1 MIKSRALIV
10 EDDKDVAELYSHL
23 LDSLGFENEVIRTG
37 AAALERLA
45 DTTPSL
51 VLLDLN
57 LPPRV
62 SGAEVLRHIRAEPRL
77 KGTCVIVVTGHPE
90 LAETVRGECE
100 QVLIKPVDLDRLTD
114 LVKHLALA
122 A

>member
-1 MIKSRALIV
+1 MLNSRALIV
-10 EDDKDVAELYSHL
+10 EDDKDVAELYSHVL
-23 LDSLGFENEVIRTG
+23 HSLGFQNEMIRTG
-37 AAALERLA
+37 EEALARLA
-45 DTTPSL
+45 NTAPAL

-57 LPPRV
+57 LPPKI
-62 SGAEVLRHIRAEPRL
+62 SGAEVLRYIRAEPRL

-100 QVLIKPVDLDRLTD
+100 QVLIKPVDVDRLND
-114 LVKHLALA
+114 LVSHLVLA